1 MKSQCLSDHFSDLF
15 QRHLAIAL
23 QSLSNILLGLH
34 YNPVLLLNF
43 FNKQDINLNFDK
55 NFNIIKFV
63 IKLSNTV
70 LRI

>member
-1 MKSQCLSDHFSDLF
+1 MKSQCLSDHFSDLL

-23 QSLSNILLGLH
+23 QSLSNILLRSSLQSS
-34 YNPVLLLNF
+34 LAFEF

-55 NFNIIKFV
+55 NFNFIKFV